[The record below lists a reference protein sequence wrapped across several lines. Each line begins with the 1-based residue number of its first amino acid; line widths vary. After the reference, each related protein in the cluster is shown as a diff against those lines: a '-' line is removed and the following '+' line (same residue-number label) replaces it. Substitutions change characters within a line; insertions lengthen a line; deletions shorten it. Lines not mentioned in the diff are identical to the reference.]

1 MSLPILL
8 LLPLA
13 ASILGEA
20 DPWVDNDLYYGTVF
34 QVTQDNI
41 ISVKLTKTKFSGRG
55 RLQRWSNSHASQA
68 KGLLIMMMVML
79 VSVLTWWS

>member
-1 MSLPILL
+1 MSLRILL

-13 ASILGEA
+13 ASVLGAA

-41 ISVKLTKTKFSGRG
+41 IFAKLMKTKSSGRG
-55 RLQRWSNSHASQA
+55 CLQCWSNSHARQT
-68 KGLLIMMMVML
+68 KGLLIMMMIIL
-79 VSVLTWWS
+79 LSVLTWWS

>member
-1 MSLPILL
+1 MSTRILL
-8 LLPLA
+8 LLSLA

-34 QVTQDNI
+34 QVSRENPI
-41 ISVKLTKTKFSGRG
+41 NAKLTKIKSTGRDC
-55 RLQRWSNSHASQA
+55 LQRWSNSHACQT

-79 VSVLTWWS
+79 VSVLPWGS